1 MGNIKIGIVGIGNCA
16 SSLIQGLEYYKNRDS
31 NDSNGLM
38 HWDIGGY
45 KPHNIEVVAAFDIDK
60 RKVGVD
66 VSKAIF
72 TLPNC
77 TTTLCSEIPKT
88 GVRVSMGKALDGY
101 SSHMADYDED
111 RTFILSDEKE
121 PSKDDVVRILQES

>member
-16 SSLIQGLEYYKNRDS
+16 SSLIQGLEYYNNRDR

-45 KPHNIEVVAAFDIDK
+45 KPYNIEVVAAFDIDK

-66 VSKAIF
+66 VSEAIF
-72 TLPNC
+72 KMPNC
-77 TTTLCSEIPKT
+77 TTTFCSEIPKN
-88 GVRVSMGKALDGY
+88 RCRGKYG
-101 SSHMADYDED
+101 
-111 RTFILSDEKE
+111 
-121 PSKDDVVRILQES
+121 